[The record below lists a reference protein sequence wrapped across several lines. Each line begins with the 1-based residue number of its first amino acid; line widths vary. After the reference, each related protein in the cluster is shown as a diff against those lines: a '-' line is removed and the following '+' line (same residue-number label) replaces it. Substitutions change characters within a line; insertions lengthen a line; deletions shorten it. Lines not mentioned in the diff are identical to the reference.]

1 MQVYL
6 AVTPAELP
14 EASAYCRTFAHV
26 AYRIGEGSTLLRQ
39 NLLLQVRGG
48 LLAFNDRDAPP
59 IGEPEKLCAAVLREC
74 SRRGYGGVLLDFEE
88 SPRRDRLAFAKQ
100 LGQALSAGK
109 RTLYVPESYAQASPP
124 AMVLVCTALSGGTL
138 TQRLQEA
145 AAQRGGA
152 SRLALDV
159 QRLRMDFRLPA
170 RTGEGRPLTRVEFQ
184 ALLDREHPAVFLSQ
198 DLCARYFTYTREG
211 DTHFVLFDDADT
223 MTQKMNTAA
232 GMGFSTAF
240 LMYPEVRDL
249 LPKLFPGKA
258 GP

>member
-14 EASAYCRTFAHV
+14 EASSCCRTFAHV

-39 NLLLQVRGG
+39 SLLLQVRGG
-48 LLAFNDRDAPP
+48 LLAFNDRDAPL

-88 SPRRDRLAFAKQ
+88 PPRRDRLAFAKQ

-109 RTLYVPESYAQASPP
+109 RTLYVPESYAQAAPP
-124 AMVLVCTALSGGTL
+124 AIVLVCTALSGGTL

-145 AAQRGGA
+145 AAQQGGT

-170 RTGEGRPLTRVEFQ
+170 RTGEGRPLTRAEFQ
-184 ALLDREHPAVFLSQ
+184 ALLDREHPAVFFSQ

-211 DTHFVLFDDADT
+211 GTHFVLFDDAGT
-223 MTQKMNTAA
+223 LKQKLKI
-232 GMGFSTAF
+232 GGSIGFSAAF
-240 LMYPEVRDL
+240 FMWPEVRDIAAQL
-249 LPKLFPGKA
+249 GLR
-258 GP
+258 